1 LVTEGRYIVEPLA
14 VYHDRS
20 RFISGSADLDRYF
33 RQQVGQDVR
42 NNVARCFVLCFTP
55 GGDPLGYY
63 TLSSYGVQPQ
73 ELPSDIVRRLP
84 RYPLIPTILLGRL
97 AVDARYQGQGLGRR
111 LLFSAL
117 ARALTFS
124 KEIAA
129 YAVIVDAKDGD
140 ARRFYERYDFRA
152 FSEQSRRL
160 YLPMRLIEQSGLRLA
175 DGTP

>member
-1 LVTEGRYIVEPLA
+1 MAEGRYIVEPLA
-14 VYHDRS
+14 TYHDRS
-20 RFISGSADLDRYF
+20 RFVSGNVDLDRYF

-42 NNVARCFVLCFTP
+42 NNIARCFVLCPVP

-63 TLSSYGVQPQ
+63 TLSSYGVQPR
-73 ELPSDIVRRLP
+73 ELPPDVVRRLP

-97 AVDARYQGQGLGRR
+97 AVDTRYQGQGFGRR

-129 YAVIVDAKDGD
+129 YAVIDDVKGGD
-140 ARRFYERYDFRA
+140 ARRFYERYDFKA
-152 FSEQSRRL
+152 FSEHSQRL
-160 YLPMRLIEQSGLRLA
+160 YVPMRLIERSGLRLA